1 MNNSLGIQLGGAAD
15 LALGNATLDGNQT
28 DSTVMYSR
36 EDVDRLLEEAKDSI
50 DSIW

>member
-1 MNNSLGIQLGGAAD
+1 MNNTLGIQLGTVD

-28 DSTVMYSR
+28 TVMYSR

>member
-1 MNNSLGIQLGGAAD
+1 MNNTLGIQLGAVD

-28 DSTVMYSR
+28 DNIVLYSR